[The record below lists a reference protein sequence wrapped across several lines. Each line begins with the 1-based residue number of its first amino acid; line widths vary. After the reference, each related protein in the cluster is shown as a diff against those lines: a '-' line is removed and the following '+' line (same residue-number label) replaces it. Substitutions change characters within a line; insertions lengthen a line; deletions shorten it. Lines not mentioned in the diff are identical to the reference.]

1 MDNFEKLGF
10 EVEVGGKNYTTALSR
25 LDAIISRLDKIN
37 KLQNGQKLNKKRFE
51 HFSKTGEL
59 TKADTKRAKRSG
71 NVSVYQDLQKQI
83 AKEIELNHIWKQQV
97 ETLTQLNLA
106 KQKKLTYDLL
116 ANNEDVKSANVQAEI
131 SKIMA
136 KTAIDTGVLAKEEGK
151 LAIAKQATA
160 QYDKQSIS
168 NMARLQ
174 AEQKALNDGKW
185 EEARR
190 IELANQQRKKEIDE
204 RLKLRL
210 GLKQEKKQVE
220 DNTKSWSKYLAKVTS
235 ITLIA
240 RKFAHLVT
248 DAVNESAKYIE
259 NLNLFAVAFG
269 DTYQESLKWAL
280 NMADAYGLASNE
292 VVRFAGTFRELSTS
306 LGIVEDTADK
316 VTETVT
322 KLGYDLAALYNTTV
336 EQAMEKL
343 QSGIFSGNVRPLR
356 SFGIDISQ
364 NQIDALFETNQALAS
379 MGVNARNLS
388 QSDKVIARLVI
399 ALQSGTDAFGT
410 MYREINNLQS
420 QFRIFQ
426 GSLANFKLAVGDLVQ
441 QPIANAMVYINA
453 FIIAITDIIRAFV
466 PLKTI
471 DETPVGN
478 LGAEADEA
486 SEALDNLN
494 GKLADFDKFNVLGGQ
509 SSGGSQL
516 AVTEALNKLLEE
528 QVTLYEDRLT
538 SAMEAATNE
547 ATELAKKI
555 RGWFIVV
562 DEEGKFVEWTDNAK
576 LLGIALNEI
585 GLIILYVF
593 GKKII
598 TSMVGFFTK
607 YITNIQELRLQN
619 ALATTTFQKL
629 QVALNAVISGV
640 LSLTMGIAALVM
652 NWDNMSDASK
662 FITIFVSLAASIG
675 AAAAALYLFKQNYAM
690 ALGVGATVL
699 GTGLTIGSQLGSMTK
714 HADGGYTNANLIM
727 THENGKREWVGKAAG
742 SSAIVNDTQMS
753 DIMEVAVAKGVYNA
767 LSARSAMGGNVPTNE
782 TIVVKISEEAVF
794 NAVRKTARRQG
805 RDFANV

>member
-1 MDNFEKLGF
+1 MPNNGYENFGVEITVDGVNSAVSNLDRFVIRAEKLGITINNNVKYYKR
-10 EVEVGGKNYTTALSR
+10 EENQLKRNVKGLTSYLS
-25 LDAIISRLDKIN
+25 
-37 KLQNGQKLNKKRFE
+37 
-51 HFSKTGEL
+51 
-59 TKADTKRAKRSG
+59 
-71 NVSVYQDLQKQI
+71 
-83 AKEIELNHIWKQQV
+83 
-97 ETLTQLNLA
+97 
-106 KQKKLTYDLL
+106 KLT
-116 ANNEDVKSANVQAEI
+116 
-131 SKIMA
+131 
-136 KTAIDTGVLAKEEGK
+136 
-151 LAIAKQATA
+151 
-160 QYDKQSIS
+160 SI
-168 NMARLQ
+168 
-174 AEQKALNDGKW
+174 
-185 EEARR
+185 
-190 IELANQQRKKEIDE
+190 
-204 RLKLRL
+204 
-210 GLKQEKKQVE
+210 V
-220 DNTKSWSKYLAKVTS
+220 V
-235 ITLIA
+235 IA

-280 NMADAYGLASNE
+280 DMADAYGLASNE

-306 LGIVEDTADK
+306 LGLVEDTADK

-364 NQIDALFETNQALAS
+364 NQIDALFETNQALAE
-379 MGVNARNLS
+379 MGINARNLS

-399 ALQSGTDAFGT
+399 ALQSGTDGFGT

-453 FIIAITDIIRAFV
+453 FIIAMTDIIRAFV

-538 SAMEAATNE
+538 SAMEAATNQ

-555 RGWFIVV
+555 KGWFAVF
-562 DEEGKFVEWTDNAK
+562 DEEGNFVEWTDQVELLSSALMTLISIKVYNWIFNLIRSMK
-576 LLGIALNEI
+576 LATGQFNLMATASNVLAGAGLFLLISNTIDLIKNWDELDGKGKAIRITMIAVGGALTLFSTLTKIALKDTTLLTTAFKLQKVAAI
-585 GLIILYVF
+585 GLAVGGIGLLVANLTNLIGNWDELNGFEKVIGIF
-593 GKKII
+593 GA
-598 TSMVGFFTK
+598 VG
-607 YITNIQELRLQN
+607 
-619 ALATTTFQKL
+619 A
-629 QVALNAVISGV
+629 
-640 LSLTMGIAALVM
+640 AAL
-652 NWDNMSDASK
+652 
-662 FITIFVSLAASIG
+662 
-675 AAAAALYLFKQNYAM
+675 AAAAAVAAFH
-690 ALGVGATVL
+690 GSWTL
-699 GTGLTIGSQLGSMTK
+699 GTAIPAIVGGLLAITAAFATFKKDTKELSQSA
-714 HADGGYTNANLIM
+714 HENGGYTNANLIM

-753 DIMEVAVAKGVYNA
+753 DIMEVAVAKGVYQA

-782 TIVVKISEEAVF
+782 TIVVKIGEEAVF
-794 NAVRKTARRQG
+794 TAVRKTARRQG
-805 RDFANV
+805 RDFATV